1 LKSSIEMTIRWV
13 SLMGAI
19 GAAQHCLVL
28 REETCDMRDRGRMRV
43 SCVCLDLL
51 SKIRAKR

>member
-1 LKSSIEMTIRWV
+1 
-13 SLMGAI
+13 LMGAI